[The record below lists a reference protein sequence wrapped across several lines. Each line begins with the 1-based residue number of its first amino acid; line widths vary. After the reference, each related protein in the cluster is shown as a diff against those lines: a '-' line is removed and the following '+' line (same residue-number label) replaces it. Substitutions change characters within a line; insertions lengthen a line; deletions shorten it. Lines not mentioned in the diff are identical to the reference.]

1 MKGAIKIT
9 ERTNEAMA
17 ERGQE
22 LIQIGNRVKVKEYA
36 MSRTGEAIPGQ
47 GGVRTGTVIDKSKW
61 VFVVDF
67 GKYRECF
74 RYNQLFHRGTG
85 DRVYLA

>member
-22 LIQIGNRVKVKEYA
+22 LIQIGSRVKVKEYA
-36 MSRTGEAIPGQ
+36 MSRTGEVILGQ

-61 VFVVDF
+61 IFVVDF
-67 GKYRECF
+67 GKYQECF
-74 RYNQLFHRGTG
+74 RYNQLFHGGTG
-85 DRVYLA
+85 VRVYLA